1 MIEDGF
7 DIKQKV
13 EDVLNETGFSESR
26 VAKMDIDD
34 LLKYA
39 SQRSPNWLS
48 TDSVDHRL
56 LAAFHDVGI
65 HFA

>member
-1 MIEDGF
+1 MEDGF

-13 EDVLNETGFSESR
+13 EGVLNETGFSESR

-39 SQRSPNWLS
+39 SNRSS
-48 TDSVDHRL
+48 K
-56 LAAFHDVGI
+56 LAVY
-65 HFA
+65 